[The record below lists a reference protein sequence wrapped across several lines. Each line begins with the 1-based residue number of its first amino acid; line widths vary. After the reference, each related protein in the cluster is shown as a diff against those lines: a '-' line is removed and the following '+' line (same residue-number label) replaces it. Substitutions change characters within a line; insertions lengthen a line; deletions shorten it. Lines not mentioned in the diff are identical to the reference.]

1 MGVDE
6 GFDIYPALNSG
17 CQDIY
22 DHFLEEILQKY
33 KDAVHPITGETLI
46 RIVGEPRAE
55 DAYIYFQFGEGAIIP
70 YRCEYFLRF
79 SSKLVSRD
87 PKVNDY
93 LREVYFVARRYFPNN
108 LEYWLEGGRSF
119 TYHASESAPYDWMDV
134 YEARKKLKGHEGV
147 YQTFPVK
154 EAVQNKRANSPHLF
168 ISSCSPPPARP
179 SRVSGLM
186 PSRNVTDTAMP
197 MKFFNF
203 AAEIRLKIY
212 EELLVLSEPITF
224 RTLQDPSWPPLCLS
238 KRYGLCPAL
247 LRANKR
253 VQREARPL
261 LYSSNR
267 FRFSDL
273 EPTHR
278 LETKSAVLASFLS
291 QIERQ
296 NASFLRHVCID
307 FPAFDDYRPGTAM
320 LQEDSIKTLEL
331 IRDNCTGIAILE
343 TSLRDTFRLEFA
355 DYKLDSSPI
364 AAEALEMLDAR
375 FKAISSLK
383 EVIVNVHVYDDE
395 GLSDDLRKKMQDCE
409 WTIKV
414 TKLEESEHDLEEDEY
429 ADYEYYLEIEREQ
442 EREDEAWKEEYYR
455 RRSDPYWKN
464 DSDYD

>member
-1 MGVDE
+1 
-6 GFDIYPALNSG
+6 
-17 CQDIY
+17 
-22 DHFLEEILQKY
+22 
-33 KDAVHPITGETLI
+33 
-46 RIVGEPRAE
+46 
-55 DAYIYFQFGEGAIIP
+55 
-70 YRCEYFLRF
+70 
-79 SSKLVSRD
+79 
-87 PKVNDY
+87 
-93 LREVYFVARRYFPNN
+93 
-108 LEYWLEGGRSF
+108 
-119 TYHASESAPYDWMDV
+119 
-134 YEARKKLKGHEGV
+134 
-147 YQTFPVK
+147 
-154 EAVQNKRANSPHLF
+154 
-168 ISSCSPPPARP
+168 
-179 SRVSGLM
+179 
-186 PSRNVTDTAMP
+186 
-197 MKFFNF
+197 
-203 AAEIRLKIY
+203 
-212 EELLVLSEPITF
+212 
-224 RTLQDPSWPPLCLS
+224 
-238 KRYGLCPAL
+238 
-247 LRANKR
+247 

-364 AAEALEMLDAR
+364 AAEALELLDAR

-395 GLSDDLRKKMQDCE
+395 GLSDDLRKKMRDCE